1 MKMKNYF
8 FLLAILLVFPL
19 SIISCSDDDDD
30 TPNPPQE
37 SSSLSAYILN
47 AGSMGTAPGTLDI
60 YDLTAKELNENVF
73 KAINGRELGD
83 TANDMLIYGSKI
95 YIAVTGSSTIEVLDL
110 SGKSIKQIKMEDADN
125 KPQGPRYFSS
135 NKGKVYVSTQDG
147 FLSQLDTTSL
157 TVEQRVK
164 VGLGIEQQCIVDDL
178 LYATTYGSYP
188 DYDNKVISVS
198 LPEFVVKDTIE
209 VTVNPTMIEADEQG
223 MLYVL
228 SNGDYNKIKQTLQ
241 RVNPKTKEVTN
252 LITNDELSMTMQGD
266 YLYVIGGTVDE
277 NYIKTSTNYK
287 KYNLK
292 TGAFETKEFV
302 NSGISIENAK
312 NAFANPVSEEIYVTA
327 GNYQNTGN
335 VYIISK
341 EGELVKEV
349 PLSGIN
355 PMCVRFLQTKK

>member
-1 MKMKNYF
+1 MKKKNYL
-8 FLLAILLVFPL
+8 FLFAMLLIFPL

-30 TPNPPQE
+30 TPKLPQE

-47 AGSMGTAPGTLDI
+47 AGSSTALGTLDI
-60 YDLTAKELNENVF
+60 YDLTTKELNEKVF
-73 KAINGRELGD
+73 KAINGRELGN

-110 SGKSIKQIKMEDADN
+110 KGKSIKQIKMEDADK

-135 NKGKVYVSTQDG
+135 NKDKVYVSTQDG
-147 FLSQLDTTSL
+147 FLSQIDTTSL

-164 VGLGIEQQCIVDDL
+164 VGLGIEQQCIVGDL
-178 LYATTYGSYP
+178 LYATTYGSSP
-188 DYDNKVISVS
+188 DFDNKVISVS
-198 LPEFVVKDTIE
+198 LSDFVVKDTIE
-209 VTVNPTMIEADEQG
+209 VIINPTMIEADENG

-228 SNGDYNKIKQTLQ
+228 SNGDYETIEQTLQ

-252 LITNDELSMTMQGD
+252 LIADEAVSMTKQGD
-266 YLYVIGGTVDE
+266 YLYVVSGTVDK

-292 TGAFETKEFV
+292 TGAFEAKEFV
-302 NSGISIENAK
+302 NSGISIENAT
-312 NAFANPVSEEIYVTA
+312 NAFVNPESEEIYVTA

-341 EGELVKEV
+341 EGELIKEV

-355 PMCVRFLQTKK
+355 PMCVRFLQAKK